1 MDVTEQADTSGDD
14 EASRTVGT
22 DPSRSTG
29 YRDLPPTRRSMAV
42 ERGTAMLECFS
53 QASDLGIRDMSR
65 MMGASSATTQRYA
78 RTLVALGMLEQD
90 KNQRY
95 RIASGAADVSL
106 VLLSMIATHLDSQ
119 SDLEELRDQTGHTAS
134 LAVMDG
140 PRAIYV
146 QRVHGHGRGQYDAD
160 LDLRTGAH
168 LPLHS
173 TAVGKAMLASQ
184 SGPQQCALIDD
195 IQLTRTAPN
204 TITTEFALLEQL
216 AQIGS
221 KGLAISDE
229 EQAAGVRSIAQ
240 AISDPIE
247 GHTFAVEV
255 TVPATDYT
263 PMQLERQIGPK
274 VRTAAR
280 FIAGQLRR

>member
-1 MDVTEQADTSGDD
+1 M
-14 EASRTVGT
+14 RTAAT
-22 DPSRSTG
+22 DPSRST
-29 YRDLPPTRRSMAV
+29 RDLPATRRSLAL
-42 ERGTAMLECFS
+42 ERGMAMLECFS
-53 QASDLGIRDMSR
+53 QAPNLGVRDMSQ
-65 MMGASSATTQRYA
+65 MMSTSSATAQRYA
-78 RTLVALGMLEQD
+78 RTLVALGFLEQNKD
-90 KNQRY
+90 QRY
-95 RIASGAADVSL
+95 RLAPGAADVSL
-106 VLLSMIATHLDSQ
+106 VMLSMIATHLDSQ
-119 SDLEELRDQTGHTAS
+119 PDLEELRDQTGHTAS

-146 QRVHGHGRGQYDAD
+146 QRVYGHGRGQYEAD

-184 SGPQQCALIDD
+184 TAPQQSALIDD
-195 IQLTRTAPN
+195 MQLTRMAPN
-204 TITTEFALLEQL
+204 TITSEFALIEQL
-216 AQIGS
+216 AQIGT

-229 EQAAGVRSIAQ
+229 EQAPGVRSIAQ
-240 AISDPIE
+240 AVYDPIG

-255 TVPATDYT
+255 TAPAADYT
-263 PMQLERQIGPK
+263 PKQLERHIGPK